1 MNHFFSIKNL
11 RFSFDENQENLF
23 FNNVNAEFKK
33 NSMNFIRGKNGA
45 GKSTFFRI
53 LMGKIERSEL
63 TEGTITIQDV
73 SFNLAAAEQ
82 RSKLSQYIRLA
93 PQKFDE
99 MLADQF
105 TFTQNMALASLPQYP
120 GLEFFAEEINI
131 PPLVDRFGINYHVP
145 VGMLSGGQRQILA
158 ILMALQKPTSVLL
171 LDEPTAALD
180 DKNAGMVI
188 SFLNALLN
196 VHKDLTVLIICHD
209 KELVEEYAED
219 HYHQIEV
226 HDDKTRTIEL
236 IPFTQGSKL

>member
-1 MNHFFSIKNL
+1 M
-11 RFSFDENQENLF
+11 RFSFDETQKQLF
-23 FNNVNAEFKK
+23 FNSVNADFKK

-63 TEGTITIQDV
+63 AEGTIVIQDV
-73 SFNLAAAEQ
+73 SFNVAIPEE
-82 RSKLSQYIRLA
+82 RNKLSQYIRLA

-105 TFTQNMALASLPQYP
+105 TFTQNMALALLPKYP
-120 GLEFFAEEINI
+120 GLEFFTEEVNTPALI
-131 PPLVDRFGINYHVP
+131 DRFGINYNVP

-188 SFLNALLN
+188 SFLNALLH

-209 KELVEEYAED
+209 KELVEAYAHD

-226 HDDKTRTIEL
+226 HNDKTRTIEL